1 MRNPAIKLKGKTLAK
16 RAREIGWKWFRL
28 MLLVGLAFVM
38 LYPLLYML
46 SVALQEK
53 KDMFDSTVYWIP
65 KHFTMENISRVFEAI
80 KYPRSILFTLPP
92 VRCKSDYDGFYV
104 DNSAIYV
111 SKDDEKDWNC
121 FLTQIC
127 RSIRKGYPSFQTRM
141 CWKPSETGESIY
153 VLMENH
159 MFDLIADTGDK
170 YSECSRIK
178 QHRRI

>member
-1 MRNPAIKLKGKTLAK
+1 MN
-16 RAREIGWKWFRL
+16 
-28 MLLVGLAFVM
+28 
-38 LYPLLYML
+38 Y
-46 SVALQEK
+46 
-53 KDMFDSTVYWIP
+53 
-65 KHFTMENISRVFEAI
+65 
-80 KYPRSILFTLPP
+80 LPP

-153 VLMENH
+153 VLMENPL
-159 MFDLIADTGDK
+159 FDLIADTGDK
-170 YSECSRIK
+170 YTAVYFVVSNTCKNTGNARKYLPSYTDNLKAVLCELYPGHIRKRINERLAK
-178 QHRRI
+178 LVG